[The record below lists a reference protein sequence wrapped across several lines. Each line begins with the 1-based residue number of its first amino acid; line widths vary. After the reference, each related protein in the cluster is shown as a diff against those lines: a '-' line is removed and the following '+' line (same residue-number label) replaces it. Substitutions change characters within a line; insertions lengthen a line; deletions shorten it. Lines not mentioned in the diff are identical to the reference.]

1 MLAMM
6 LYYSLWLTI
15 LVVVVVAV
23 MIEVTRRLGGASSR
37 YMVAQQH
44 SLATEEGFI
53 EEIMGGQKV
62 VQVFNHEEAAKADF
76 AALNQR
82 LFSDSERA
90 NRYGN
95 LLGPVVGNMGNLLYV
110 LIAMVGGLLIQLRVT
125 NIGFAGMGAITV
137 GIIVSYLTMVRQLS
151 QTINQASQQ
160 VALIAMGLAGAG
172 RVFKIGR
179 HV

>member
-1 MLAMM
+1 
-6 LYYSLWLTI
+6 
-15 LVVVVVAV
+15 
-23 MIEVTRRLGGASSR
+23 
-37 YMVAQQH
+37 MVAQQH

-137 GIIVSYLTMVRQLS
+137 GIIVSYLPDDGPP
-151 QTINQASQQ
+151 
-160 VALIAMGLAGAG
+160 ALPDHQPGLPAG
-172 RVFKIGR
+172 RPHRHGPGR
-179 HV
+179 RRARLRPK